1 MIINYSVNL
10 YLIQSQFLPCYN
22 GPMAKAEKGK
32 VHLSK
37 EEEVLERVRQR
48 DAYLEKVDKLIT
60 DYGKPVR
67 GNPSDNTRIFKTR
80 EISAKGKKD
89 NYRFGVRVE
98 YDELG
103 LKSTDTS
110 VAFIKAGKKRHI
122 R

>member
-22 GPMAKAEKGK
+22 GHMAKAEKRK

-37 EEEVLERVRQR
+37 EEETLERVSQR

-67 GNPSDNTRIFKTR
+67 GNPSGDLRVFKTR
-80 EISAKGKKD
+80 EISARGKKD
-89 NYRFGVRVE
+89 NYRFRVRAE
-98 YDELG
+98 YDALG
-103 LKSTDTS
+103 
-110 VAFIKAGKKRHI
+110 IK
-122 R
+122 